1 MKEAKGTQRMQ
12 SMWPRPTLRSRTGWM
27 GLQEDR
33 EDPIDILFD
42 DEAEGKKED
51 EGEEDKEKM
60 A

>member
-1 MKEAKGTQRMQ
+1 MQ